1 MNEQILIIEDDPAIL
16 KVLQRGLAYEGYT
29 VDVATDG
36 RTGLN
41 LAHDHHPDMV
51 ILDWMLPGMDGL
63 EVCRRLRLQ
72 SGLPILMLTAK
83 DTIQDRVQGLDAGAD
98 DYIVKPFNLDEL
110 TARIR
115 ALFRRTQTER
125 NQVYTF
131 ADLTM
136 NSDSRQVTRG
146 KRLVP
151 LTAKE
156 YELLELF
163 LRHPRQVLTREVIFD
178 RVWGYDFGGE
188 SNVLEVYIRY
198 LRQKL
203 EEENESRLIH
213 TVRSVG
219 YVLARIRNVPAFTFN
234 NLIFNSHGGYLA
246 HIWGAGLFFLNVILI
261 TQIDDT
267 LIQTYQNLLKEW
279 TIGTNGEIIPSVMT
293 QLSMTTNVSYQVWDQ
308 YGHLRFSSPN
318 LGTFIQPLDSVG
330 VRPKTSIYHD
340 AYLSLGRL
348 RVLTVPL
355 EAGGRPMGILQ
366 VASSMDVIDLIRRAL
381 LEIIAITAAA
391 SMALAASAS
400 WFAIGQ
406 ALSPLSAVTATA
418 LQISRTDDLSQRIP
432 NSGSKRDETG
442 QFIDAFNE
450 TLAAI
455 GTNFHLPAALP
466 GRCQP

>member
-1 MNEQILIIEDDPAIL
+1 MNERILIIEDDPAIL

-41 LAHDHHPDMV
+41 LAHDHHPDLV

-72 SGLPILMLTAK
+72 GGLPILMLTAK

-125 NQVYTF
+125 NQVYQF
-131 ADLTM
+131 GDLTM
-136 NSDSRQVTRG
+136 DSDSRQVTRG

-203 EEENESRLIH
+203 EAADETRLIH

-219 YVLARIRNVPAFTFN
+219 YVLRENP
-234 NLIFNSHGGYLA
+234 
-246 HIWGAGLFFLNVILI
+246 
-261 TQIDDT
+261 
-267 LIQTYQNLLKEW
+267 
-279 TIGTNGEIIPSVMT
+279 
-293 QLSMTTNVSYQVWDQ
+293 
-308 YGHLRFSSPN
+308 
-318 LGTFIQPLDSVG
+318 
-330 VRPKTSIYHD
+330 
-340 AYLSLGRL
+340 
-348 RVLTVPL
+348 
-355 EAGGRPMGILQ
+355 
-366 VASSMDVIDLIRRAL
+366 
-381 LEIIAITAAA
+381 
-391 SMALAASAS
+391 
-400 WFAIGQ
+400 
-406 ALSPLSAVTATA
+406 
-418 LQISRTDDLSQRIP
+418 
-432 NSGSKRDETG
+432 
-442 QFIDAFNE
+442 
-450 TLAAI
+450 
-455 GTNFHLPAALP
+455 
-466 GRCQP
+466 